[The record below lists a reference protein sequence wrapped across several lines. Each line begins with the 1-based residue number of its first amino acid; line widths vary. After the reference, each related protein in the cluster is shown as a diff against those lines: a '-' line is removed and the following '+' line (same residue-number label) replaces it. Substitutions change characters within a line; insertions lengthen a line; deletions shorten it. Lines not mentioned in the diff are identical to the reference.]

1 MIDTKKPPP
10 LWLIV
15 IVFGALIIV
24 FSLPDDNSKPY
35 KPVVR
40 SSSYDG
46 SVRQVKAYLK
56 RNLKDPDSFEAIE
69 WSPLKKQSNGGYM
82 VRCKYRAK
90 NSYGGYVV
98 ENQVFYLDS
107 KGNVT
112 GYDNY

>member
-10 LWLIV
+10 LWMFV
-15 IVFGALIIV
+15 IVFGALFIV
-24 FSLPDDNSKPY
+24 WSLPDDDSKPN
-35 KPVVR
+35 KPAVR

-46 SVRQVKAYLK
+46 SVRQVKTYLK

-69 WSPLKKQSNGGYM
+69 WSPLNKQSNGGYM

>member
-10 LWLIV
+10 LWMFV
-15 IVFGALIIV
+15 VVVGALFIV
-24 FSLPDDNSKPY
+24 WNLPDDDST
-35 KPVVR
+35 VVR

-46 SVRQVKAYLK
+46 SVRQVKTYLK

-69 WSPLKKQSNGGYM
+69 WSPLNKQSNGGYS

-90 NSYGGYVV
+90 NSFGGYVV

-112 GYDNY
+112 HYLNY